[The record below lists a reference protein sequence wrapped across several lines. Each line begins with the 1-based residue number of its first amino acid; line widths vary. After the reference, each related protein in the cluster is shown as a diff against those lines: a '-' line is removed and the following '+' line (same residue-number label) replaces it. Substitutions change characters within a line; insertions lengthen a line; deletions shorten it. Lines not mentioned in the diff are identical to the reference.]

1 MFGPVKMF
9 GGVFILRRIAT
20 ADVPAF
26 QAHPQMHP
34 GVAHFQTFLAALR
47 ARLYVSDLI
56 QVCAS

>member
-1 MFGPVKMF
+1 MF

-34 GVAHFQTFLAALR
+34 GVAHFQTFLTALR